1 MRPYKGAQ
9 PGMGAVASLI
19 LRQEASLKPGGVV
32 ARIHIKIRQKT
43 SLGST
48 SRVRGWRGHQG
59 ASGGA
64 GGGGQPVV
72 RMGRWWHGEHRR
84 KLHSPVNL
92 RRVHSGF

>member
-43 SLGST
+43 SLGSI
-48 SRVRGWRGHQG
+48 SRVWGWRGHQG

-64 GGGGQPVV
+64 GGAGSQSSGWDAGG
-72 RMGRWWHGEHRR
+72 M
-84 KLHSPVNL
+84 VNTDANSIRL
-92 RRVHSGF
+92 